1 MWVKGP
7 GQVMMSKRLLAQ
19 SNGTQ
24 APTKYAVKVSGRK
37 GKLSVV
43 KSVSFKVRRVS
54 FKVRGF

>member
-1 MWVKGP
+1 
-7 GQVMMSKRLLAQ
+7 MMSKRLLAQ

-37 GKLSVV
+37 GKLLVV

>member
-1 MWVKGP
+1 
-7 GQVMMSKRLLAQ
+7 MMSKRLLAQ

-24 APTKYAVKVSGRK
+24 APTRYAVKVSGQK

-43 KSVSFKVRRVS
+43 KSVSFTVRRVS